1 MSVAL
6 YLLALGMV
14 AGGVASAYFGSDII
28 VLERGWSMVISGAV
42 AASAGAVL
50 AGIAAAVGRLK
61 RIEREFAR
69 LGDRLARAELPA
81 PPPLAGVAESA
92 AEIKDLEI
100 APEPVL
106 AGRHA
111 ADRLRADG
119 ARAQPHEAALVAA
132 DGGLPAMAEPPAP
145 PAPSMPAPPVE
156 EPARPGADQVVGKY
170 ESGGN
175 AYTMYADG
183 SIEADTPAGRFRFRS
198 LDELK
203 EFIANGG
210 DRARA
215 TTPA

>member
-111 ADRLRADG
+111 ADRLRADNG
-119 ARAQPHEAALVAA
+119 ARAQQHEAALVAA

-145 PAPSMPAPPVE
+145 AAE